1 MPGVSRPDLP
11 SGSPGF
17 LFAALSRALQWT
29 GWYSQWGWPPGSK
42 GSKRDLRM
50 QRMGPGA
57 SPDHGDGSGPPHL
70 HTHKA
75 SLLWY
80 ACQPV
85 SLHGLLFEI
94 KLRRWIPSLGKSTTY
109 LLTGDFPQR
118 VLSLS
123 LILPGVESPRAH
135 SRKAVVSWDHCS
147 DRQEARIDRLL
158 FCGCSWFCLFCDRVS
173 WIPGWPLTQC
183 TAKDNLELLIPL
195 HPPSQCLDYRHGSP
209 CPI

>member
-17 LFAALSRALQWT
+17 LFATLSGALQSVAKWT
-29 GWYSQWGWPPGSK
+29 GRYSQWGWPQGSK

-50 QRMGPGA
+50 QRLGPGA
-57 SPDHGDGSGPPHL
+57 SPETMEMSLVSFFP
-70 HTHKA
+70 HKA

-80 ACQPV
+80 AGQPV

-94 KLRRWIPSLGKSTTY
+94 KRRRRSPPLGKSTTY
-109 LLTGDFPQR
+109 FLTGDFPQR

-123 LILPGVESPRAH
+123 LTLPGVESPSAH

-147 DRQEARIDRLL
+147 D
-158 FCGCSWFCLFCDRVS
+158 
-173 WIPGWPLTQC
+173 
-183 TAKDNLELLIPL
+183 
-195 HPPSQCLDYRHGSP
+195 
-209 CPI
+209 CP